1 MRILCERIV
10 IGDALLNHSKSN
22 GFIRVYRIRPGK
34 GMEMQ
39 IVFAIFVI
47 LHGLIH
53 MWYVTLSQGWVE
65 FQVEMGWNGRSWL
78 LTDAL
83 GEKLSLNIASVLYV
97 LSTLLFI
104 ITGVALLAKAPWA
117 RVALI
122 VPRSFPQ
129 SPSWHSGM
137 GNQTC

>member
-1 MRILCERIV
+1 
-10 IGDALLNHSKSN
+10 
-22 GFIRVYRIRPGK
+22 
-34 GMEMQ
+34 MEMQ

-47 LHGLIH
+47 LHGLVH

-122 VPRSFPQ
+122 VSSIVSAIAILVFWDGKPNMLIEKGLIGFLINIGILILVYVT
-129 SPSWHSGM
+129 SWI
-137 GNQTC
+137 TF